1 VSPPGDSCSRSTN
14 QHDPETDELFPAPKR
29 HETEALLK
37 DMDIPYQITLYS
49 DVDHGFALKAD
60 LSKPRI
66 KFATESAFL
75 QAVNWFNEFLKTK

>member
-1 VSPPGDSCSRSTN
+1 VSSLRESGLASVN
-14 QHDPETDELFPAPKR
+14 QHGPETDDLFPAPKR
-29 HETEALLK
+29 HETEAILQ
-37 DMDIPYQITLYS
+37 DMDVPYQITLYS

-60 LSKPRI
+60 LSRPRI

>member
-1 VSPPGDSCSRSTN
+1 
-14 QHDPETDELFPAPKR
+14 
-29 HETEALLK
+29 
-37 DMDIPYQITLYS
+37 MDIPYQITLYS

>member
-1 VSPPGDSCSRSTN
+1 VSFSQGSSTGSTDQCDS
-14 QHDPETDELFPAPKR
+14 ETDDLFPAPKR

-37 DMDIPYQITLYS
+37 DMDVPYQITLYS